1 MRKGFRRA
9 ALYVA
14 GLVMVGG
21 AGLGAVRIWQQQ
33 TSTLAATRA
42 VLAREAMRG
51 PRVQI
56 VAVAASPAERKIRLL
71 GDTRPL
77 QTATLYGKVSGYVQ
91 QIRVD
96 RGDRVHSGD
105 LLAVISSAETDRLYD
120 SAVSDLQNKQTNM
133 VRARDLAAHGVGSQ
147 QTADQTLADYRMAI
161 AAVATAATMRSYE
174 EIRAPFDGVITARF
188 VDTGALVQNAQTNE
202 TGSQPVLTISDD
214 SRVRVDVYLSQSD
227 VPFVHAG
234 DRAEV
239 ADAANEDRKMQARV
253 ARTADQLDPRTR
265 TLLVELEVDNH
276 DHSLVPGSFVYVT
289 LHAPV
294 QSYPQ
299 VPVGSLLMRGGQ
311 PFVADVGDDGI
322 VHLRPV
328 KVASTDGTM
337 VSMADGV
344 RVGEQVAVNLPD
356 EVADG
361 GRVQR
366 VGGAGASGKQVAAT
380 QSRQ

>member
-1 MRKGFRRA
+1 MRRGLRRA
-9 ALYVA
+9 LLYIT
-14 GLVMVGG
+14 GLVMVGA

-42 VLAREAMRG
+42 GLARQAARG
-51 PRVQI
+51 PRVQV
-56 VAVAASPAERKIRLL
+56 VAVAASPAEREIHLL

-77 QTATLYGKVSGYVQ
+77 QTVTLYGKVSGYVQ
-91 QIRVD
+91 QVRVD
-96 RGDRVHSGD
+96 RGDRVHAGD
-105 LLAVISSAETDRLYD
+105 LLAMISSAETDRVYD
-120 SAVSDLQNKQTNM
+120 SAVSDMQNKQTNM

-147 QTADQTLADYRMAI
+147 QTADQTQADFRMAI
-161 AAVATAATMRSYE
+161 AAVAAAATMKSYE
-174 EIRAPFDGVITARF
+174 EMRAPFDGVVTARF

-202 TGSQPVLTISDD
+202 TSSQPVVTISDD

-227 VPFVHAG
+227 VPFVHVG

-239 ADAANEDRKMQARV
+239 TDAANEDRVMRARV

-265 TLLVELEVDNH
+265 TLFVELEVDNH

-294 QSYPQ
+294 PTYPQ
-299 VPVGSLLMRGGQ
+299 VPVGSLLIRGGQ
-311 PFVADVGDDGI
+311 PFVADVGNDGV

-337 VSMADGV
+337 VSLAGGV
-344 RVGEQVAVNLPD
+344 RIGEQVAVNLPD

-366 VGGAGASGKQVAAT
+366 IDTAAGGKQVAAT
-380 QSRQ
+380 QTRQ